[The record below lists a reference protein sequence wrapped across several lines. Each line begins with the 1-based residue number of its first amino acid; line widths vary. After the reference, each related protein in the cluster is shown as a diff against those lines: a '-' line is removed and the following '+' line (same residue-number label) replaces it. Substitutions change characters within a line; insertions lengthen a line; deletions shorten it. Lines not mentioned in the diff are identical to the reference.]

1 MKDREILL
9 IVTSVILTLIF
20 SNLSLFLK
28 SFASTPFASPEIKE
42 AARQI
47 EIDGFRKSEQD
58 FWSKIKDINFD
69 SLPKEAEIPPVK
81 TETKAA
87 VEPPK
92 PANPQKQT
100 PVKKPTSVKKTTP
113 AKPKLTIPYRKFLFI
128 GDSVMFDLGIQLQY
142 TLKKKYNIADTKI
155 DYKVSTGL
163 NRIDYYD
170 WYART
175 RQILNNYQ
183 PDVVIVLF
191 GANDRQNI
199 IDSQGKGR
207 AVLTKE
213 WQKAYQERVER
224 YAKLL
229 DSSSVRKVYW
239 VGQSIPNKSP
249 YLKAFPIMND
259 IYKNASK
266 SSSKIEFI
274 STWDTFGKAGKFV
287 PVMANKSGKR
297 GYVKNNDG
305 LHFTSHGAQIISDLI
320 VDKMVSDKILK
331 DPTKK

>member
-1 MKDREILL
+1 M
-9 IVTSVILTLIF
+9 
-20 SNLSLFLK
+20 
-28 SFASTPFASPEIKE
+28 
-42 AARQI
+42 
-47 EIDGFRKSEQD
+47 
-58 FWSKIKDINFD
+58 
-69 SLPKEAEIPPVK
+69 
-81 TETKAA
+81 
-87 VEPPK
+87 
-92 PANPQKQT
+92 
-100 PVKKPTSVKKTTP
+100 
-113 AKPKLTIPYRKFLFI
+113 TIPYRKFLFI

-142 TLKKKYNIADTKI
+142 TLKKKYNIVDTKI

-239 VGQSIPNKSP
+239 VGQSIPNKSS

-266 SSSKIEFI
+266 SSSKIEFV
-274 STWDTFGKAGKFV
+274 STWETFAQAGKFV
-287 PVMANKSGKR
+287 PVVANKSGKR

-320 VDKMVSDKILK
+320 VDQMVSDKILK
-331 DPTKK
+331 APTKK

>member
-28 SFASTPFASPEIKE
+28 SFASTPFASPEIKQ

-47 EIDGFRKSEQD
+47 EIHGFRKSEQD

-69 SLPKEAEIPPVK
+69 SLPKEPEIPPVK
-81 TETKAA
+81 TETKAT

-92 PANPQKQT
+92 PANA
-100 PVKKPTSVKKTTP
+100 KKPTP
-113 AKPKLTIPYRKFLFI
+113 AKPKLTRPYRRFLFI

-175 RQILNNYQ
+175 RQVLNNYQ

-191 GANDRQNI
+191 GANDPQNI
-199 IDSQGKGR
+199 IDFQGKAR
-207 AVLTKE
+207 VVMTKE

-229 DSSSVRKVYW
+229 DASSVRKVYW
-239 VGQSIPNKSP
+239 IGQSIPKKSF

-274 STWDTFGKAGKFV
+274 STWETFGQAGKLV
-287 PVMANKSGKR
+287 PVVANKSGKR

-331 DPTKK
+331 VPTKK

>member
-28 SFASTPFASPEIKE
+28 SFASTPFASPEIKQ
-42 AARQI
+42 AARLI

-69 SLPKEAEIPPVK
+69 SLPKEPELPPVE

-92 PANPQKQT
+92 PANA
-100 PVKKPTSVKKTTP
+100 KKPTP
-113 AKPKLTIPYRKFLFI
+113 AKPQLTRPYRRFLFI

-155 DYKVSTGL
+155 DYKPSTGL

-175 RQILNNYQ
+175 RQFLNNYQ

-213 WQKAYQERVER
+213 WQKAYQERVDR

-239 VGQSIPNKSP
+239 IGQSIPKKSS

-259 IYKNASK
+259 IYKTASK
-266 SSSKIEFI
+266 SSSKIEYI
-274 STWDTFGKAGKFV
+274 STWESFGKNGKLV
-287 PVMANKSGKR
+287 PVVANKSGKR

-305 LHFTSHGAQIISDLI
+305 LHFTSHGAQIVSDLI
-320 VDKMVSDKILK
+320 VDQMLMDKILK
-331 DPTKK
+331 APTKK

>member
-28 SFASTPFASPEIKE
+28 SFASTPFASPEIKQ

-58 FWSKIKDINFD
+58 FWSQIKDINFD
-69 SLPKEAEIPPVK
+69 SLPKESELPPVT
-81 TETKAA
+81 TERKAA

-92 PANPQKQT
+92 PANA
-100 PVKKPTSVKKTTP
+100 KKPTP
-113 AKPKLTIPYRKFLFI
+113 AKPKLTRPYRKFLCI

-142 TLKKKYNIADTKI
+142 TLKKKYNIPDTKI
-155 DYKVSTGL
+155 EYKVSTGL

-170 WYART
+170 WYARS
-175 RQILNNYQ
+175 RQIINNYQ

-191 GANDRQNI
+191 GANDPQNI
-199 IDSQGKGR
+199 IDFQGKAR
-207 AVLTKE
+207 AVMTKE

-224 YAKLL
+224 YANLL

-239 VGQSIPNKSP
+239 IGQSIPKKSL
-249 YLKAFPIMND
+249 YLKAFPVMNE

-266 SSSKIEFI
+266 SSAKIEFI
-274 STWDTFGKAGKFV
+274 STWERFTEAGKFV
-287 PVMANKSGKR
+287 PVVADKSGKR
-297 GYVKNNDG
+297 GYVKVNDG
-305 LHFTSHGAQIISDLI
+305 VHFTSHGAKIISDLI
-320 VDKMVSDKILK
+320 VDEMVTDKILK
-331 DPTKK
+331 TPKKKTL

>member
-1 MKDREILL
+1 MKDREFLL

-69 SLPKEAEIPPVK
+69 SLPKEPEIPPVQ

-87 VEPPK
+87 VKPPK
-92 PANPQKQT
+92 PAT
-100 PVKKPTSVKKTTP
+100 AKKPTP
-113 AKPKLTIPYRKFLFI
+113 AKPKLTRPYRRFLFI
-128 GDSVMFDLGIQLQY
+128 GDSVLFDLGIQLQY

-199 IDSQGKGR
+199 IDSQGKPR

-239 VGQSIPNKSP
+239 VGQSMPNKSS

-266 SSSKIEFI
+266 SSAKIDFL
-274 STWDTFGKAGKFV
+274 STWDTFAQAGRFV
-287 PVMANKSGKR
+287 PVVANKSGKR

-320 VDKMVSDKILK
+320 VDQMVSDKILK
-331 DPTKK
+331 APTKK

>member
-1 MKDREILL
+1 MKDREFLL

-28 SFASTPFASPEIKE
+28 SFASTPFASAEIKE

-69 SLPKEAEIPPVK
+69 SLPKEPEISSVQ
-81 TETKAA
+81 TETKAP

-92 PANPQKQT
+92 SAT
-100 PVKKPTSVKKTTP
+100 AKKPTPAKKTTP
-113 AKPKLTIPYRKFLFI
+113 AKPKLTRPYRRFLFI

-155 DYKVSTGL
+155 DYKVATGL

-175 RQILNNYQ
+175 RQVINNYQ

-207 AVLTKE
+207 AVMTKE

-224 YAKLL
+224 YANLL

-239 VGQSIPNKSP
+239 VGQSMPNKSS
-249 YLKAFPIMND
+249 YLQAFPIMND

-266 SSSKIEFI
+266 SSAKIEFV
-274 STWDTFGKAGKFV
+274 STWDTFAPGGRFV
-287 PVMANKSGKR
+287 PVVANKSGKR

-305 LHFTSHGAQIISDLI
+305 LHFTSHGAQIISDLL
-320 VDKMVSDKILK
+320 VDQMVSDKILK
-331 DPTKK
+331 APTKK

>member
-28 SFASTPFASPEIKE
+28 SFASTPFASPEIKQ
-42 AARQI
+42 AAGQI

-69 SLPKEAEIPPVK
+69 SVPKKSEFPPVK

-87 VEPPK
+87 IAPPK
-92 PANPQKQT
+92 PA
-100 PVKKPTSVKKTTP
+100 KKPTP
-113 AKPKLTIPYRKFLFI
+113 AKPKLTRPYRKFLFI

-142 TLKKKYNIADTKI
+142 TLKKKYNISDTKI

-175 RQILNNYQ
+175 RQIINDYQ

-191 GANDRQNI
+191 GANDPQNI
-199 IDSQGKGR
+199 IDYQGKAR

-224 YAKLL
+224 YAILL
-229 DSSSVRKVYW
+229 NSSSVRKVYW
-239 VGQSIPNKSP
+239 IGQSIPNKSF
-249 YLKAFPIMND
+249 YVKAFLVMND
-259 IYKNASK
+259 IYKTASK
-266 SSSKIEFI
+266 SSAKIEFI
-274 STWDTFGKAGKFV
+274 STWETLAKAGKFV
-287 PVMANKSGKR
+287 PVVANKSGKR

-320 VDKMVSDKILK
+320 VDQMVSDKILK
-331 DPTKK
+331 VPAKK

>member
-28 SFASTPFASPEIKE
+28 SFSSTPLASTEIKQ

-69 SLPKEAEIPPVK
+69 SISQKPDKTPVK
-81 TETKAA
+81 TATKSA
-87 VEPPK
+87 VILPK
-92 PANPQKQT
+92 PA
-100 PVKKPTSVKKTTP
+100 KKPTPS
-113 AKPKLTIPYRKFLFI
+113 KPKLTVPYRKFLFI
-128 GDSVMFDLGIQLQY
+128 GDSVMFDLGTQLQY
-142 TLKKKYNIADTKI
+142 TLKEKYNISNTKI
-155 DYKVSTGL
+155 DYKVSSGL

-175 RQILNNYQ
+175 SETIKNYG
-183 PDVVIVLF
+183 PDVVIILF
-191 GANDRQNI
+191 GGNDTQDITDN
-199 IDSQGKGR
+199 QGKYR
-207 AVLTKE
+207 AILTPE
-213 WQKAYQERVER
+213 WQKAYQERVDK

-229 DSSSVRKVYW
+229 GSSTVKKVYW
-239 VGQSIPNKSP
+239 VGQSISNKSS

-274 STWDTFGKAGKFV
+274 STWDAFAEAGNFV
-287 PVMANKSGKR
+287 PVVADKSGKR
-297 GYVKNNDG
+297 GYVKINDG
-305 LHFTSHGAQIISDLI
+305 LHFTSHGAQIISDVI
-320 VDKMVSDKILK
+320 VDKMAKDKILK
-331 DPTKK
+331 LPKKKAAS

>member
-1 MKDREILL
+1 ML

-28 SFASTPFASPEIKE
+28 SFSSTPFASPEIKQ

-69 SLPKEAEIPPVK
+69 TLPKKSENSPVK
-81 TETKAA
+81 TATQST
-87 VEPPK
+87 VLPQK
-92 PANPQKQT
+92 PA
-100 PVKKPTSVKKTTP
+100 KKTTA
-113 AKPKLTIPYRKFLFI
+113 AKPKLTVPYRKFLFI
-128 GDSVMFDLGIQLQY
+128 GDSVMFDLGTQLQY
-142 TLKKKYNIADTKI
+142 SLKEKYNIADTKI
-155 DYKVSTGL
+155 DYKASSGL

-175 RQILNNYQ
+175 SQIIKDYR

-191 GANDRQNI
+191 GGNDTQDI
-199 IDSQGKGR
+199 TDSQGKYR
-207 AVLTKE
+207 AILTPE
-213 WQKAYQERVER
+213 WQQVYQERVQK

-239 VGQSIPNKSP
+239 VGQSISNKSS
-249 YLKAFPIMND
+249 YIKAFPIMND
-259 IYKNASK
+259 IYKTASK

-274 STWDTFGKAGKFV
+274 STWDRFAEAGKFV
-287 PVMANKSGKR
+287 PVVADKLGKR
-297 GYVKNNDG
+297 GYVKVNDG
-305 LHFTSHGAQIISDLI
+305 VHFTSHGAQIISDVI
-320 VDKMVSDKILK
+320 VDEMAKDKILK
-331 DPTKK
+331 APKKKP

>member
-1 MKDREILL
+1 MKDREFLL

-28 SFASTPFASPEIKE
+28 SFASTPFASPEIKQ

-58 FWSKIKDINFD
+58 FWSQIKDINFD
-69 SLPKEAEIPPVK
+69 SLPQKSELPPVK
-81 TETKAA
+81 TATKAA
-87 VEPPK
+87 IAPQK
-92 PANPQKQT
+92 PA
-100 PVKKPTSVKKTTP
+100 KKPTP
-113 AKPKLTIPYRKFLFI
+113 AKPKLTRPYRKFLFI

-142 TLKKKYNIADTKI
+142 TLKKKYNISDTKI

-175 RQILNNYQ
+175 RQIINNYQ

-191 GANDRQNI
+191 GANDPQNI
-199 IDSQGKGR
+199 TDSQGKGR
-207 AVLTKE
+207 VFMTQE

-224 YAKLL
+224 YANLL

-239 VGQSIPNKSP
+239 IGQSIPKKSF
-249 YLKAFPIMND
+249 YVKAFPVMND
-259 IYKNASK
+259 IYKTASK
-266 SSSKIEFI
+266 SSAKIEFI
-274 STWDTFGKAGKFV
+274 STWETFAKGGKFV
-287 PVMANKSGKR
+287 PVVANKSGKR

-320 VDKMVSDKILK
+320 VDEMVTDKILK
-331 DPTKK
+331 APTKK

>member
-28 SFASTPFASPEIKE
+28 SFSSTPFASPEIKQ

-69 SLPKEAEIPPVK
+69 SLPKKSEIPPVK

-87 VEPPK
+87 TLPQK
-92 PANPQKQT
+92 PA
-100 PVKKPTSVKKTTP
+100 KKPT
-113 AKPKLTIPYRKFLFI
+113 AKPKLTRPYRKFLFI
-128 GDSVMFDLGIQLQY
+128 GDSVMFDLGIKLQY
-142 TLKKKYNIADTKI
+142 TLKQKYNIADTKI
-155 DYKVSTGL
+155 DYKVSSGL

-175 RQILNNYQ
+175 RKIINDYQ

-191 GANDRQNI
+191 GANDFQDI
-199 IDSQGKGR
+199 TDYQGKSR
-207 AVLTKE
+207 VILTKE
-213 WQKAYQERVER
+213 WQKTYQERVKK
-224 YAKLL
+224 YVNLL
-229 DSSSVRKVYW
+229 NASSVRKVYW
-239 VGQSIPNKSP
+239 VGQSIPNTSW

-266 SSSKIEFI
+266 SSAKLEFI
-274 STWDTFGKAGKFV
+274 STWDTFAQAGKFV
-287 PVMANKSGKR
+287 PVVADKLGKR

-320 VDKMVSDKILK
+320 IDQMVRDKILK
-331 DPTKK
+331 APKKKSL